1 MSSKNDRF
9 CMQSAREWVWPWD
22 RSEKK
27 EKEQV
32 TFSPSSS
39 EGERDDSSKK
49 VFKCLPKAPACP
61 NS

>member
-27 EKEQV
+27 EKEQA
-32 TFSPSSS
+32 TSSPSSYR
-39 EGERDDSSKK
+39 GEDDSSEN